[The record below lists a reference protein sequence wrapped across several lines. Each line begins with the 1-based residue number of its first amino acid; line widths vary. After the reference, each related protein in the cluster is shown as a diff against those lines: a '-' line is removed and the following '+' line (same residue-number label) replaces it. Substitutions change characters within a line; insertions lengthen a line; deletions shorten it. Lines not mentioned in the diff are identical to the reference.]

1 LENDLD
7 TEKSK
12 SQRFEEVAV
21 SFEKELNGL
30 NDQLVDLR
38 FENQRLAKFKEKEED
53 PEISVQVLLFA

>member
-1 LENDLD
+1 MD